1 MESHNQDE
9 PLKTITEWLSKREL
23 FNQVFELLD
32 NNRSNDE
39 IENVFKD
46 GGELSED
53 GGELSEDGG
62 ELSEVLKGALEKDPD
77 SIDECLKA
85 IDLVDIDK
93 LSGNTRKSL
102 INLRKQLVILKERIA
117 EENRE
122 WAEESSEENSEWT
135 ENTSEQ

>member
-39 IENVFKD
+39 IENVFED
-46 GGELSED
+46 GELSK
-53 GGELSEDGG
+53 
-62 ELSEVLKGALEKDPD
+62 VLIWALEKDPE

-93 LSGNTRKSL
+93 LSEDTRKSL
-102 INLRKQLVILKERIA
+102 INLREQLVILKEKIA
-117 EENRE
+117 KENRD
-122 WAEESSEENSEWT
+122 WVEESSEENSEWAK
-135 ENTSEQ
+135 NTNEH

>member
-39 IENVFKD
+39 IENVFED
-46 GGELSED
+46 GELSK
-53 GGELSEDGG
+53 
-62 ELSEVLKGALEKDPD
+62 VLIWALEKDPE

-93 LSGNTRKSL
+93 LSEDTRKSL
-102 INLRKQLVILKERIA
+102 INLREQLVILKEKIA
-117 EENRE
+117 KENRDGV
-122 WAEESSEENSEWT
+122 EESSEENSGWT
-135 ENTSEQ
+135 ESTSEQ